1 MIEENKSFLNIES
14 KYLTYFLII
23 LLFILSSL
31 FFFKAFINSTVIG
44 GSVDLNPI
52 YHLSK
57 NFWCG
62 EDIFFNIRP
71 GFSHMPV
78 WNHIIYIIFYP
89 FTLFSFEVTKVLWF
103 CSNLF
108 FTFITIK
115 VLKKAYDLDLNR
127 SLILTILVVSSTPF
141 TNTLGNGQL
150 GLFLLMS
157 LTIYWY
163 SKSKFKVV
171 FLSSAYIK
179 FSFAPFFLINSLFK
193 KEKDLIYAM
202 ILSFFA
208 VIFFGIYIN
217 DLRLVE
223 FFNPL
228 LAILAV
234 IESNS
239 ETFRGDGNNFHIRAF
254 FYSIGL
260 FKYYIW
266 GMIFFGILNLV
277 NIFYIKKNNHLL
289 FIIISISSL
298 FIFYHNYYDL
308 VFLIPL
314 ACYLLKKN
322 ISKHLIIVNL
332 PIILFFFYFVRFN
345 ELILNSFF
353 SQDFINIFGSILL
366 LISYMSLTLE
376 NIINRN
382 SV

>member
-1 MIEENKSFLNIES
+1 MIEKNKSFLNIES
-14 KYLTYFLII
+14 KYLTYFLIT
-23 LLFILSSL
+23 LLFTLSSP

-44 GSVDLNPI
+44 GSIDLTPI

-57 NFWCG
+57 NFWSG
-62 EDIFFNIRP
+62 EDIFFNIKP
-71 GFSHMPV
+71 GLNHMPV
-78 WNHIIYIIFYP
+78 WNHLIYIIFYP

-103 CSNLF
+103 CSNLV
-108 FTFITIK
+108 FTLITIK
-115 VLKKAYDLDLNR
+115 VLKKAYNLNLNR
-127 SLILTILVVSSTPF
+127 SLVLAILVVSSTPF

-171 FLSSAYIK
+171 FLSTAYIK

-202 ILSFFA
+202 VLSIFA

-234 IESNS
+234 IETNS
-239 ETFRGDGNNFHIRAF
+239 ETFRGDGNNFHIRTF

-277 NIFYIKKNNHLL
+277 NIFYIKKNNDLL

-314 ACYLLKKN
+314 ACYILKKN
-322 ISKHLIIVNL
+322 ISKYLLIINL

-353 SQDFINIFGSILL
+353 SQNFINIFGSILL
-366 LISYMSLTLE
+366 VISYMSLTLE